1 MEVIGIRSDEA
12 VDAELDRL
20 ISKRASQD
28 TRPDPDEL
36 EPGYVESVRRFN
48 ARRREENR
56 AAWCEYHHLQA
67 ERHRSILEALIEHHE
82 RRAEEL
88 GETGNLAKQNRPKG
102 AP

>member
-1 MEVIGIRSDEA
+1 MDT
-12 VDAELDRL
+12 VDLELDRL

-56 AAWCEYHHLQA
+56 AAWCDYHRQQA
-67 ERHRSILEALIEHHE
+67 ARHRGILEALVSYHE
-82 RRAEEL
+82 RRATEL
-88 GETGNLAKQNRPKG
+88 GEIGESA
-102 AP
+102 